1 MNHNRTRNMSHIAV
15 GGRLLKYQS
24 AAAAHQKSDRLLDM
38 IGNRA
43 SWLMRWLAICT
54 ARHSQRKALAQ
65 LDDYRLRDIGK
76 SRREAKIEAAKPFW
90 RE

>member
-1 MNHNRTRNMSHIAV
+1 MPISPRWGCPSES
-15 GGRLLKYQS
+15 G
-24 AAAAHQKSDRLLDM
+24 RLLDM

-43 SWLMRWLAICT
+43 SRLMRWLAICT
-54 ARHSQRKALAQ
+54 ARHNQRKALAQ

-76 SRREAKIEAAKPFW
+76 SRREAQIEAAKPFW